1 MDGVT
6 TPTEPLKP
14 TNTFC
19 VAFETKG
26 HAGYIKAVQIT
37 IEHVVMDSMDE
48 ARIDL
53 ADHPLYK
60 ALQQY
65 VKGNPR

>member
-1 MDGVT
+1 MSA
-6 TPTEPLKP
+6 PLQP

-19 VAFETKG
+19 IEFNVDKKS
-26 HAGYIKAVQIT
+26 GYIKATQIT
-37 IEHVVMDSMDE
+37 IEHTVMDSMDA

-60 ALQQY
+60 SLQQY
-65 VKGNPR
+65 VLANPRKYK